1 MKKWL
6 KPIAA
11 LKPCQEALNWAEAY
25 SSLTAAWASCERGD
39 WMLWLLGKLVGPPES
54 DSRRRLTLAA
64 CACARLALPHISKG
78 ETRPL
83 QSIETAEKWARGEEG
98 ITLDDVRLAARAA
111 YAAYATAYATYTA
124 DDATCAAYAAYAAAR
139 AAYATA
145 YAAYTADDT
154 DAEVYNQTLA
164 KCADIVREYYPG
176 IGDYV
181 SAPKED

>member
-111 YAAYATAYATYTA
+111 YAAYV
-124 DDATCAAYAAYAAAR
+124 
-139 AAYATA
+139 
-145 YAAYTADDT
+145 ADDT